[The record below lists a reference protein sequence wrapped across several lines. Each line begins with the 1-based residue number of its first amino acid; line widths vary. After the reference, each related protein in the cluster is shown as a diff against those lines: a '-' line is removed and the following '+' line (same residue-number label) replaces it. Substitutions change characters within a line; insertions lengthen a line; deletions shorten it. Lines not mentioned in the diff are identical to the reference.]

1 MLSPFARSPA
11 RGAVVII
18 GLAVIATACVLAIAI
33 SQSAIFTN
41 DKARSLAVADA
52 AAKSVAT
59 WYAQILNYD
68 AYSNRAIAANE
79 IMMAQAVTLV
89 AWTQY
94 VQRLSTNAGTVA
106 SVVPALRPV
115 AEMIRE
121 VSTVSLQL
129 ARAGA
134 MTEVPLRSAYTRALQ
149 NSQQIMHAAATPFG
163 AQALVNEVIWTADP
177 RFFGRIIPSSDISA
191 FSSFSKANSGADRR
205 ELANLVRR
213 AQDSFSQGRATDQRL
228 YLMPTTGCIPTSIDR
243 AFGKLIR
250 RGGTWFTS
258 DYRDIEAADTLSI
271 HTWRRRSRWN
281 RTCGSIGESI
291 PLGWGASDAT
301 SKRAGIREDP
311 ASVSA
316 NGGAFSRAKSS
327 LVSIPGYLGLSPT
340 RALSAALA
348 QARQNASV
356 RVPVLVRL
364 PADKVTQLTASKKL
378 LADSSKPLTGQI
390 WSLAVGETYF
400 LRPIDTL
407 SDPATREF
415 ANLFSPFWGARL
427 VGPTTQDR
435 AIALAISQSGVQ

>member
-121 VSTVSLQL
+121 VSTVSHQL

-291 PLGWGASDAT
+291 PLGWGASDAHQ
-301 SKRAGIREDP
+301 REL
-311 ASVSA
+311 V
-316 NGGAFSRAKSS
+316 FAK
-327 LVSIPGYLGLSPT
+327 T
-340 RALSAALA
+340 
-348 QARQNASV
+348 
-356 RVPVLVRL
+356 
-364 PADKVTQLTASKKL
+364 L
-378 LADSSKPLTGQI
+378 LA
-390 WSLAVGETYF
+390 
-400 LRPIDTL
+400 
-407 SDPATREF
+407 
-415 ANLFSPFWGARL
+415 
-427 VGPTTQDR
+427 
-435 AIALAISQSGVQ
+435 